1 MLKTTLAL
9 KRHCACALAA
19 CAFLFLVA
27 GSVHAQHES
36 DVLGVKIGMDIP
48 TALETVFRNS
58 GRPAGKERPDGKK
71 MEGKDKKDVRVFY
84 QDLKEGTLQI
94 VFAEGKRVKEI
105 IMEYKKPLLSD
116 DLRLLETTSTYGN
129 NSGDTQRDD
138 RYAVGF
144 TSEQKRE
151 RYWWRDE
158 KTPEGYRVR
167 IGFISANLTKGGMSS
182 KEIARKIIV
191 IHPEDATKFAKTVAA
206 E

>member
-1 MLKTTLAL
+1 MLKTTLAIN
-9 KRHCACALAA
+9 RCALAA
-19 CAFLFLVA
+19 CALLLLVA
-27 GSVHAQHES
+27 GSVRAQHES
-36 DVLGVKIGMDIP
+36 DVLGVKIGMDVP

-84 QDLKEGTLQI
+84 KDLKEGTLQI

-158 KTPEGYRVR
+158 KMTEGYRVR

-191 IHPEDATKFAKTVAA
+191 IHPEDAAKFAKTIAA